1 MVGEGSAQAA
11 AEVGV
16 AVDGLRGWA
25 PSGGEVVIRA
35 VDVVVLLG
43 MNLNA

>member
-11 AEVGV
+11 AQVGV
-16 AVDGLRGWA
+16 AVDGLRVG
-25 PSGGEVVIRA
+25 PFGGEVVIRA

-43 MNLNA
+43 MSLNA